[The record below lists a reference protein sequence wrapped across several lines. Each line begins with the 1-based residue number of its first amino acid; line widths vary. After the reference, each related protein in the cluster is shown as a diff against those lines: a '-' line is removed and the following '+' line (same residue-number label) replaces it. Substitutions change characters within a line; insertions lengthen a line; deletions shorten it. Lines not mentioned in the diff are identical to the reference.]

1 MKKYFQIFFISFL
14 VLCCKNES
22 DADASNNVSQ
32 EITDSIALPK
42 LPEIKGPPAEVV
54 AKTANWDAFKK
65 FDASIQRLYSNGDVL
80 TEVEAIIESEKELSE
95 STFPK
100 EFNIPAVKSRI
111 MVINTF
117 LEQLEASAK
126 EGASDRE
133 VHAIKQRVIEV
144 YNSFLKQLSEAMD
157 KNLAEDFLKNE
168 QDTIPE

>member
-1 MKKYFQIFFISFL
+1 MKKYFQIFFISCIF
-14 VLCCKNES
+14 LCCKSES
-22 DADASNNVSQ
+22 DAGVSNNGLE
-32 EITDSIALPK
+32 EITDSAALPK
-42 LPEIKGPPAEVV
+42 LPEIQTPPAEVV

-65 FDASIQRLYSNGDVL
+65 FEASIQRLYSNGDVL

-100 EFNIPAVKSRI
+100 DFDIPAVKSRI
-111 MVINTF
+111 VVINTF

-126 EGASDRE
+126 EEASDRE
-133 VHAIKQRVIEV
+133 VHAIKQRVIEG

-168 QDTIPE
+168 QE